1 MFIWCLADYSSEKR
15 GQKRNIKPPSN
26 SSPTYDFGHEDI
38 SSDEDFALYEVQQ
51 SKKVESTKVED
62 HVEMEVEPESIPDKI
77 EMSEI
82 PEIPDQISEDEH
94 KNLQRKFILLD
105 MRQTLLNKIEANK
118 LIKAQQELVKIGQ
131 ETQAQALKTQVA
143 LEHFFKAQGN
153 SLATKC

>member
-1 MFIWCLADYSSEKR
+1 MADYSSEKR
-15 GQKRNIKPPSN
+15 GQKRNIQSPSN
-26 SSPTYDFGHEDI
+26 SSPTYGIGYEDI
-38 SSDEDFALYEVQQ
+38 SSDEDCALFEQ
-51 SKKVESTKVED
+51 STKVED
-62 HVEMEVEPESIPDKI
+62 HVEMEVESESIPDKI

-105 MRQTLLNKIEANK
+105 MRQTLLNKMEANK
-118 LIKAQQELVKIGQ
+118 LIKAQQELVKDGQ
-131 ETQAQALKTQVA
+131 KTQAQALKTQVA